1 MFTFASQLE
10 NNRTLLTLKSTKDMT
25 YERFEEEFNNLTAS
39 EKIGVYNEYCSESNN
54 GDDAIYEF
62 TKNFFREFF
71 SDPYD
76 AARATFFGHIES
88 WNDEYIRFNA
98 YGNLESLS
106 EYEALHE
113 IEYVLEEIYDCPSA
127 WEMYIDD
134 EEDEED
140 GEE

>member
-1 MFTFASQLE
+1 
-10 NNRTLLTLKSTKDMT
+10 MT

-62 TKNFFREFF
+62 TEDFFREFF

-76 AARATFFGHIES
+76 AARAVFFGHIES
-88 WNDEYIRFNA
+88 WNDEYIRFNG

-113 IEYVLEEIYDCPSA
+113 IEYVLEEIYDHPSA
-127 WEMYIDD
+127 WEMYIDEEEND
-134 EEDEED
+134 EDEED